1 MASRRQSRHRA
12 IQILYQSDIRGLPA
26 EEAIASFYDTLYS
39 EENPE
44 RPERDEF
51 MEELVKG
58 TSARTDSIDPHI
70 KRHSE
75 HWRLERMP
83 AVDRNIMRM
92 AIFELMS
99 AELPPPVIID
109 EALDLARRFSGDQAV
124 SFINGVLD
132 AVRKELSPPPSAD
145 TASLPDTEG

>member
-12 IQILYQSDIRGLPA
+12 IQILYQSDIRGLPV
-26 EEAIASFYDTLYS
+26 EEAIASFYDSLYS

-44 RPERDEF
+44 QPGRDEF
-51 MEELVKG
+51 MENLVKG
-58 TSARTDSIDPHI
+58 TSARTPSIDPHI
-70 KRHSE
+70 ERHSE
-75 HWRLERMP
+75 HWRLKRMP

-109 EALDLARRFSGDQAV
+109 EALDLARRFSGDESV

-132 AVRKELSPPPSAD
+132 AVRKELAPPSHS
-145 TASLPDTEG
+145 ASFPDTKS